1 MMGLV
6 ENVNCYNGRQV
17 LILVAGVSGAGGR
30 GGGGKVRLLM
40 YIIYIQLSLSFL
52 SEQFGDKWA

>member
-1 MMGLV
+1 MIALV
-6 ENVNCYNGRQV
+6 ENVHCYNGRQV
-17 LILVAGVSGAGGR
+17 LILVAGVRG

-40 YIIYIQLSLSFL
+40 HIIYIQLSLSFL